1 METTNTSLQCETVSN
16 KDKALFLRIWG
27 MGYQYSISSKYNVLV
42 TVLTNRCDAGGHV
55 ELGELRGPQL
65 AVQLR
70 VPPLDLGQLLLQRRD
85 HALGARHL
93 AAQGAILTYYIGN
106 QIKHHLDLRLFSSVS
121 ILLSFSSMTFLMASL
136 NMT

>member
-1 METTNTSLQCETVSN
+1 MLV
-16 KDKALFLRIWG
+16 I
-27 MGYQYSISSKYNVLV
+27 MIV
-42 TVLTNRCDAGGHV
+42 TVLTDRCDAGGHV
-55 ELGELRGPQL
+55 QLGELRGPQL

-93 AAQGAILTYYIGN
+93 ASRGQYWFNILYRRRN
-106 QIKHHLDLRLFSSVS
+106 RLHLDLRLFSSVS